1 MNTLRLSAL
10 FTCALAFSAS
20 VLNASLIYYVPFDS
34 GSDASLANT
43 GTVGGTGSAV
53 AGTLGASAPYAS
65 QVQVAPNLGSTWSEY
80 FPTLVPTDA
89 NNRGGAVLLPT
100 STDQL
105 RLSSSTVTNQMTLS
119 TWVYWNGTAG
129 GTVTSPAG
137 IAGSMNGAN
146 NAGWSLKILN
156 PGAVRFQWVQTN
168 GLLRNRDTTAAFV
181 TAGQWVNVSLVFNS
195 SLSQPAAIYINGV
208 LAATTGSSG
217 DPVMGIMKSDSNP
230 IALGLSFQDNG
241 TGRQSLNGYMDDFAA
256 WDAPLSAAKIKAINT
271 TPALLTGYNA
281 GVMNN
286 LFNAYDSQGSTVSG
300 SVSWTYA
307 AGFDASGRALGD
319 TWLGSDG
326 KYYLWLEGASSNA
339 LGLMG
344 SVSQI
349 PEPGSYAL
357 VAGASLL
364 AVAFSRRPRK
374 L

>member
-1 MNTLRLSAL
+1 MNTLRLSSLVA
-10 FTCALAFSAS
+10 CALAFAAS
-20 VLNASLIYYVPFDS
+20 TLHASLIYYVPFDS
-34 GSDASLANT
+34 GSGSSLANS
-43 GTVGGTGSAV
+43 GTLGGTGSAV
-53 AGTLGASAPYAS
+53 AGTLGASAPSAS

-80 FPTLVPTDA
+80 FPAYVPTDA
-89 NNRGGAVLLPT
+89 NNRGGAVLLPS

-105 RLSSSTVTNQMTLS
+105 RLSSSTAVNEMTLS
-119 TWVYWNGTAG
+119 TWVYWNGTSG
-129 GTVTSPAG
+129 GTITSPAG

-146 NAGWSLKILN
+146 TAGWSLKILN
-156 PGAVRFQWVQTN
+156 TGAVRFQWVQTN

-195 SLSQPAAIYINGV
+195 SLSQPVAIYINGV

-281 GVMNN
+281 GVMNS
-286 LFNAYDSQGSTVSG
+286 LFNAYDTQGTSVAGSITWAYGSG
-300 SVSWTYA
+300 LDV
-307 AGFDASGRALGD
+307 SGRALGD
-319 TWLGSDG
+319 TWLGTDG
-326 KYYLWLEGASSNA
+326 KYYLWLDGSSGSA
-339 LGLMG
+339 LGLIG
-344 SVSQI
+344 TVSQI

-357 VAGASLL
+357 VVGACFL
-364 AVAFSRRPRK
+364 AVAFSRRTRK